1 MLVDDQPTNMVSLVR
16 LPDNITMGPEQL
28 GHLPLAIPP
37 AATETHVF
45 SALKNTSVI
54 SVGEI
59 YDDGFQA
66 ILTKIFSS
74 LG

>member
-1 MLVDDQPTNMVSLVR
+1 MFNKKKGPLVI
-16 LPDNITMGPEQL
+16 LPDNNTMDPEKV
-28 GHLPLAIPP
+28 GHSPLTLPP
-37 AATETHVF
+37 ASTETHVF